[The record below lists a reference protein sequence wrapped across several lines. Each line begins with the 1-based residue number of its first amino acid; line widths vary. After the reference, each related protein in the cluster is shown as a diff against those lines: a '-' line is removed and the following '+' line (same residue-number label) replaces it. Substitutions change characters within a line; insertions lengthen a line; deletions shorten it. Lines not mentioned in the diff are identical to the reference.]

1 MTHARVLLAAGV
13 SLALAAACHQ
23 DELFSP
29 RVPPYAGGAMFQRYV
44 SMGNSFTM
52 GIQSGGINDSTQRVA
67 YPVLVAG
74 AMSGDPFYYP
84 SLTIPGCPPPYTNI
98 FTGAR
103 VGTGSTGTTC
113 LFRSPSIPPY
123 LSNVAVSGAWAIDL
137 STNGPIPG
145 THSNALTQLVL
156 GGRTQLQAMMAARPT
171 FVSVWIGDNDLVQ
184 AAFANDT
191 TLLTDTTT
199 FKAQYRQV
207 LDSIQ
212 AVGAQAL
219 LIGVGEGTLPTT
231 IPPFFSRGST
241 YYLLFISGA
250 FAPAP
255 FTVLGN
261 CAPPRG
267 DTVGVAFPY
276 GLGLIGT
283 AKTGTPT
290 TLDCTA
296 PQTVQPASF
305 RKYARTQVAYNAIIQ
320 TEATARGWAYLSLNA
335 MFDSLQTVPPAGS
348 QIAPF
353 PNANA
358 ACSGSPFG
366 LAFSCDGFHMST
378 ATHRLIAKKIVQAIN
393 GKYGSA
399 IPAVVP

>member
-1 MTHARVLLAAGV
+1 MRVLTLRVHPGSFIFPAHVEIPVVYYVFFFQAEDGIRDADVTGVQTCALPIFRPVAQLRVLGEPTMTHARVLLAAGV

-103 VGTGSTGTTC
+103 VGIGSTGTTC

-241 YYLLFISGA
+241 YYLF
-250 FAPAP
+250 
-255 FTVLGN
+255 
-261 CAPPRG
+261 
-267 DTVGVAFPY
+267 
-276 GLGLIGT
+276 
-283 AKTGTPT
+283 
-290 TLDCTA
+290 
-296 PQTVQPASF
+296 
-305 RKYARTQVAYNAIIQ
+305 
-320 TEATARGWAYLSLNA
+320 
-335 MFDSLQTVPPAGS
+335 
-348 QIAPF
+348 
-353 PNANA
+353 
-358 ACSGSPFG
+358 
-366 LAFSCDGFHMST
+366 
-378 ATHRLIAKKIVQAIN
+378 
-393 GKYGSA
+393 
-399 IPAVVP
+399 

>member
-1 MTHARVLLAAGV
+1 MTHARVLLAAGLGF
-13 SLALAAACHQ
+13 SLFAAACHQ
-23 DELFSP
+23 DELFTP
-29 RVPPYAGGAMFQRYV
+29 PVPPYAGGALFQRYV

-84 SLTIPGCPPPYTNI
+84 SLTMPGCPPPFTNI

-171 FVSVWIGDNDLVQ
+171 CVSVWIGDDDLVQ
-184 AAFANDT
+184 AAF
-191 TLLTDTTT
+191 
-199 FKAQYRQV
+199 Q
-207 LDSIQ
+207 
-212 AVGAQAL
+212 
-219 LIGVGEGTLPTT
+219 
-231 IPPFFSRGST
+231 
-241 YYLLFISGA
+241 
-250 FAPAP
+250 
-255 FTVLGN
+255 
-261 CAPPRG
+261 
-267 DTVGVAFPY
+267 Y
-276 GLGLIGT
+276 GLGLIGP

-320 TEATARGWAYLSLNA
+320 TEATARGCAYLSLHA

-353 PNANA
+353 PNTNA

-366 LAFSCDGFHMST
+366 LAFSCDGFHPST
-378 ATHRLIAKKIVQAIN
+378 ASHRLIAKKIVQAIN
-393 GKYGSA
+393 AYYQSA
-399 IPAVVP
+399 IPAITP